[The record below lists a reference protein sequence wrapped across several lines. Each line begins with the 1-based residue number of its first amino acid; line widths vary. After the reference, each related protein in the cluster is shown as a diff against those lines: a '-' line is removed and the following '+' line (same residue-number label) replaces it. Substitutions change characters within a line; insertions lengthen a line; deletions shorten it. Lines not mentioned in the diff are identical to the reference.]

1 MCAAAQA
8 CASSAAAQA
17 HGHYA
22 QFDLHY
28 ANSNATWECV
38 QFFGGNADP
47 IYFDVAD
54 ADVGAAYG
62 YSIEMAERSHDSL
75 L

>member
-8 CASSAAAQA
+8 CANSAAAQA
-17 HGHYA
+17 HGHYE

-28 ANSNATWECV
+28 VKSNATWACV
-38 QFFGGNADP
+38 QFFGTAAGP
-47 IYFDVAD
+47 TYFDITD

-62 YSIEMAERSHDSL
+62 YSTELARRSRDS
-75 L
+75 